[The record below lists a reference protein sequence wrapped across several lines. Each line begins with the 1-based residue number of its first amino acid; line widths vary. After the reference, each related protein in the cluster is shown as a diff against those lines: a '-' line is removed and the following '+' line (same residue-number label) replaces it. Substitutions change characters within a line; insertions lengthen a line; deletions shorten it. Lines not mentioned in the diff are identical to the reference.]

1 VPDLTFTASCGAAGK
16 LPISTAVV
24 QMRKWFFKITLVLLG
39 LLLLLAMTAM
49 VFPQP
54 FLCVDSGPVKADVIV
69 VLGGGSHERPARAA
83 ELFKEHAAPRIIV
96 SGWGDGEINRRLL
109 LAAGVPASAIELETQ
124 SRTTLENAQ
133 FTVKLLREEKVTRII
148 IVTSWYH
155 SRRALAC
162 FRHYAPELK
171 FYSRPSYFATAR
183 ADWPHNRIGSRV
195 RLEYAKLLGYW
206 IRHGVCP
213 FFKANCD

>member
-1 VPDLTFTASCGAAGK
+1 
-16 LPISTAVV
+16 
-24 QMRKWFFKITLVLLG
+24 MRKRLFRIVFVFLG
-39 LLLLLAMTAM
+39 LLLLLAVAAM

-69 VLGGGSHERPARAA
+69 VLGGGSHERPVRAA
-83 ELFKEHAAPRIIV
+83 ELFKEQAAPRIIV
-96 SGWGDGEINRRLL
+96 SGLGDCEINRRLL
-109 LAAGVPASAIELETQ
+109 VAAGVPANAIELETQ
-124 SRTTLENAQ
+124 SRTTMENAQ
-133 FTVKLLREEKVTRII
+133 FTIQLLREEKLTRVI

-155 SRRALAC
+155 SRRAVAC

>member
-1 VPDLTFTASCGAAGK
+1 
-16 LPISTAVV
+16 
-24 QMRKWFFKITLVLLG
+24 MRKRFFKITLVFLG
-39 LLLLLAMTAM
+39 LLLLLAVAAM

-83 ELFKEHAAPRIIV
+83 ELFKEYAAPRIIV
-96 SGWGDGEINRRLL
+96 SGWGDCEINRRLL
-109 LAAGVPASAIELETQ
+109 MEAGVPANAIELENQ
-124 SRTTLENAQ
+124 SRTTGENAR
-133 FTVKLLREEKVTRII
+133 FTIKLLREEKLTRVIV
-148 IVTSWYH
+148 VTSWYH

-183 ADWPHNRIGSRV
+183 ADWPHNRISSRV

-206 IRHGVCP
+206 IRFGVCP
-213 FFKANCD
+213 VL

>member
-1 VPDLTFTASCGAAGK
+1 
-16 LPISTAVV
+16 
-24 QMRKWFFKITLVLLG
+24 LV
-39 LLLLLAMTAM
+39 
-49 VFPQP
+49 
-54 FLCVDSGPVKADVIV
+54 
-69 VLGGGSHERPARAA
+69 
-83 ELFKEHAAPRIIV
+83 
-96 SGWGDGEINRRLL
+96 
-109 LAAGVPASAIELETQ
+109 AAGVPANAIELETQ
-124 SRTTLENAQ
+124 SRTTMENAQ
-133 FTVKLLREEKVTRII
+133 FTIQLLREEKLTRVI

-155 SRRALAC
+155 SRRAVAC

>member
-1 VPDLTFTASCGAAGK
+1 
-16 LPISTAVV
+16 
-24 QMRKWFFKITLVLLG
+24 MRKWLFRIVFVFLG
-39 LLLLLAMTAM
+39 LLLLLAVAAM

-69 VLGGGSHERPARAA
+69 VLGGGSHERPVRAA
-83 ELFKEHAAPRIIV
+83 ELFREHAAPRIII
-96 SGWGDGEINRRLL
+96 SGLGDGEINRRLL
-109 LAAGVPASAIELETQ
+109 VAAGVPVSAIELETQ
-124 SRTTLENAQ
+124 SRTTRENAQ
-133 FTVKLLREEKVTRII
+133 FTIKLLREEKLGRVI

-171 FYSRPSYFATAR
+171 FYSRPSYFASAH
-183 ADWPHNRIGSRV
+183 ADWPHNRIGGRV

-206 IRHGVCP
+206 IRDGVCP
-213 FFKANCD
+213 FFPVNCD

>member
-1 VPDLTFTASCGAAGK
+1 MVHML
-16 LPISTAVV
+16 
-24 QMRKWFFKITLVLLG
+24 KWFFKNALVLLG
-39 LLLLLAMTAM
+39 LLLLLAVAAM

-69 VLGGGSHERPARAA
+69 ILGGGSHERPVRAA

-96 SGWGDGEINRRLL
+96 SGRGDCEINRGLL
-109 LAAGVPASAIELETQ
+109 LAAGVPANAIELENQ
-124 SRTTLENAQ
+124 SRTTRENAQ
-133 FTVKLLREEKVTRII
+133 FTVKLLREEKLGRVI

-171 FYSRPSYFATAR
+171 FYSRPSYFASAR
-183 ADWPHNRIGSRV
+183 PDWPQNRIGGRV
-195 RLEYAKLLGYW
+195 RLEYVKLLGYW
-206 IRHGVCP
+206 MRDGVCP
-213 FFKANCD
+213 FF

>member
-1 VPDLTFTASCGAAGK
+1 
-16 LPISTAVV
+16 
-24 QMRKWFFKITLVLLG
+24 MRKRLFRIVFVFLG
-39 LLLLLAMTAM
+39 LLLLLAVAAM

-69 VLGGGSHERPARAA
+69 VLGGGSHERPVRAA
-83 ELFKEHAAPRIIV
+83 ELFKEQAAPRIIV
-96 SGWGDGEINRRLL
+96 SGLGDCEINLRLL
-109 LAAGVPASAIELETQ
+109 VAAGVPANAIELETQ
-124 SRTTLENAQ
+124 SRTTMEKAQ
-133 FTVKLLREEKVTRII
+133 FTIQLLREEKLTRVI

-155 SRRALAC
+155 SRRAVAC

>member
-1 VPDLTFTASCGAAGK
+1 
-16 LPISTAVV
+16 
-24 QMRKWFFKITLVLLG
+24 MRKWFFKTSLVLLG
-39 LLLLLAMTAM
+39 LLLLLAAAAA

-69 VLGGGSHERPARAA
+69 ILGGGSHERPGRVA
-83 ELFKEHAAPRIIV
+83 ELFKEHAAPRIII
-96 SGWGDGEINRRLL
+96 SGRGDGEINRRLL
-109 LAAGVPASAIELETQ
+109 TAAGVPANAIELETQ
-124 SRTTLENAQ
+124 SRTTMENAQ
-133 FTVKLLREEKVTRII
+133 LTIQLLREEKLTRVI

-183 ADWPHNRIGSRV
+183 ADWPRNRIGSRV
-195 RLEYAKLLGYW
+195 RLEYAKLLDYW
-206 IRHGVCP
+206 IRDGVCP
-213 FFKANCD
+213 FCTANCD

>member
-1 VPDLTFTASCGAAGK
+1 VPDLTFTASCGGAGK
-16 LPISTAVV
+16 LPISTAVIHI
-24 QMRKWFFKITLVLLG
+24 RKWFFRTTLVLFG
-39 LLLLLAMTAM
+39 LLLLLAVAAV

-69 VLGGGSHERPARAA
+69 ILGGGSHERPGRAA
-83 ELFKEHAAPRIIV
+83 ELFKEHAAPRIII
-96 SGWGDGEINRRLL
+96 SGWGDCEINRRLL

-124 SRTTLENAQ
+124 SRTTRENAE
-133 FTVKLLREEKVTRII
+133 FTIQLLRKEKLTRVI

-171 FYSRPSYFATAR
+171 FYSRPSYFASAH
-183 ADWPHNRIGSRV
+183 ADWPHNRIGSRIH
-195 RLEYAKLLGYW
+195 LEYAKLLGYW
-206 IRHGVCP
+206 IRDGVCP